1 MLWDGFIFTTKQL
14 KKNFYHIAAGVA
26 LAQTVLHGT
35 PIFAQDSTRVL
46 KDVVVSATKTDQKQ
60 LQTGKVITVITQDQI
75 ERSQGKTVAQ
85 LLNEQ
90 AGIIVSGASSNPGL
104 NKSIFI
110 RGAASGFAVTLID
123 GVLVGDPSSTGGTF
137 DIRLFPIDQI
147 ERIEIIKGGQS
158 TLYGSDAVAG
168 VINIITKKGGPEGIG
183 VYGNL
188 TGGSYGSQKQTVGFN
203 GSLDKFSYNL
213 SYTHDQ
219 TDGISEAADKNNTGT
234 FDKDG
239 YNLSALNANFSVEA
253 ARGLRVSPFFRFTSG
268 SYKYDNGSFAD
279 ASNQS
284 LNRFYNMGLTSQYQL
299 DVKNRFNLNYGYTG
313 STASYESS
321 YPSSNIGRLH
331 LVDLYYNHDFMENIK
346 LLLGVDNRYTQIK
359 QIGAANVTPD
369 ANLFS
374 TYGSLSVNKIAGFLN
389 LEGGGRYNEH
399 NKYGHNFTYDF
410 TPSINLLENKLIL
423 FGTVSSA
430 FKAPL
435 LTELFGPYGANPDL
449 RPQKSTNY
457 EAGFSTA
464 LLDNQFNLRV
474 AAFRRKLTDAIV
486 YLAKG
491 YENFDKENDQGLE
504 VEPSYKYKILTLTG
518 FYSFVD
524 GTAIRNNI
532 NTYGLLRRPKQSFG
546 LQVAVQATSKLYVSA
561 NFRSY
566 GQRGDYNYPT
576 NVVLPAYQ
584 LLDAYAQYGINGRVK
599 VFVNANNVLDKRYQE
614 IYGYNTMG
622 ANFNAG
628 VSFNFN

>member
-1 MLWDGFIFTTKQL
+1 M
-14 KKNFYHIAAGVA
+14 KKNIYK
-26 LAQTVLHGT
+26 TVVGLVLTKLVLGNT
-35 PIFAQDSTRVL
+35 SIFAQDSTRVL

-75 ERSQGKTVAQ
+75 ARSQGKSVSQ
-85 LLNEQ
+85 LLSEQ
-90 AGIIVSGASSNPGL
+90 AGIIVAGASSNPGL

-110 RGAASGFAVTLID
+110 RGAASGFAVMLVD
-123 GVLVGDPSSTGGTF
+123 GILVGDPSSTGGAF
-137 DIRLFPIDQI
+137 DIRLIPIDQI

-183 VYGNL
+183 VYGTL
-188 TGGSYGSQKQTVGFN
+188 TGGSYGSQKQNVGFN
-203 GSLDKFSYNL
+203 GSLNKFSYNL

-239 YNLSALNANFSVEA
+239 YNLSSLNANFSVEA
-253 ARGLRVSPFFRFTSG
+253 ARGLRISPFFRFSSG
-268 SYKYDNGSFAD
+268 SYKYDNGAFAD
-279 ASNQS
+279 AANQS
-284 LNRFYNMGLTSQYQL
+284 LNRYYNTGLTSQYQA
-299 DVKNRFNLNYGYTG
+299 DTKNCFNLNYGFTNN
-313 STASYESS
+313 TAYYESS

-331 LVDLYYNHDFMENIK
+331 LVDLYYNHDFTENIK
-346 LLLGVDNRYTQIK
+346 LLFGVDNRYTQIK
-359 QIGAANVTPD
+359 QIGSANVTPD

-374 TYGSLSVNKIAGFLN
+374 SYGSLSVDKIAGFLN
-389 LEGGGRYNEH
+389 VEGGGRFNEH
-399 NKYGHNFTYDF
+399 NRYGHNFTYDF
-410 TPSINLLENKLIL
+410 TPSINLLQDKLIF

-435 LTELFGPYGANPDL
+435 LTELFGPYGANSDL
-449 RPQKSTNY
+449 KPQKSTNY

-464 LLDNQFNLRV
+464 LLDNAFNLRV

-486 YLAKG
+486 YVGKG
-491 YENFDKENDQGLE
+491 YQNFDRENDQGLE
-504 VEPSYKYKILTLTG
+504 LEPSYKYKFLTLTG

-524 GTAIRNNI
+524 GTAIRNGV

-546 LQVAVQATSKLYVSA
+546 LQAAVQATKKLYVSA

-576 NVVLPAYQ
+576 NVTLPAYQ

-599 VFVNANNVLDKRYQE
+599 VFVNVNNILDKRYQE

-622 ANFNAG
+622 TNFMAG
-628 VSFNFN
+628 VSFSFN

>member
-1 MLWDGFIFTTKQL
+1 MKRNIYKT
-14 KKNFYHIAAGVA
+14 AASFA
-26 LAQTVLHGT
+26 LAQLVLSNT
-35 PIFAQDSTRVL
+35 SIFAQDSTRVL

-75 ERSQGKTVAQ
+75 ERSQGKSVAQ

-90 AGIIVSGASSNPGL
+90 AGIIVSGANSNPTA

-123 GVLVGDPSSTGGTF
+123 GVIVSDPSSATGGAF

-168 VINIITKKGGPEGIG
+168 VINIITKKGGPEGID

-188 TGGSYGSQKQTVGFN
+188 TGGSYGSQKQNVGFN
-203 GSLDKFSYNL
+203 GSVNKFSYNV
-213 SYTHDQ
+213 SYTHNQ

-234 FDKDG
+234 FDHDG
-239 YNLSALNANFSVEA
+239 FNQSALNANFSVEA
-253 ARGLRVSPFFRFTSG
+253 APGLRISPFFRFTSG
-268 SYKYDNGSFAD
+268 SYQYDNGAYAD
-279 ASNQS
+279 APNQS
-284 LNRFYNMGLTSQYQL
+284 LNRFYNTGLTSQYNL
-299 DVKNRFNLNYGYTG
+299 SDKNRINLNYGYTG
-313 STASYESS
+313 SSASYESS
-321 YPSSNIGRLH
+321 FPSSNIGRLH
-331 LVDLYYNHDFMENIK
+331 LVDLYYNHDFTDQIK

-359 QIGAANVTPD
+359 QVGSANVTPD

-374 TYGSLSVNKIAGFLN
+374 TYGSLSINKIAGFLS
-389 LEGGGRYNEH
+389 LEGGGRYNNH
-399 NKYGHNFTYDF
+399 NRYGHNFTYDF

-423 FGTVSSA
+423 FGTVSTA

-449 RPQKSTNY
+449 KPQKSQNY

-474 AAFRRKLTDAIV
+474 ALFRRKLRDAIV
-486 YLAKG
+486 YLTNG
-491 YENFDKENDQGLE
+491 YTNFDRQNDQGLE
-504 VEPSYKYKILTLTG
+504 IEPSYKYKILTVSG

-524 GTAIRNNI
+524 GTAVRNGV

-546 LQVAVQATSKLYVSA
+546 LQAGVQATQKLFVSA

-566 GQRGDYNYPT
+566 GQRADYNYPA
-576 NVVLPAYQ
+576 NVTLPAYQ
-584 LLDAYAQYGINGRVK
+584 LLDGYAQYAINGRVR
-599 VFVNANNVLDKRYQE
+599 VFANLNNILDKRYQE
-614 IYGYNTMG
+614 IYGYSTMG
-622 ANFNAG
+622 TNFNAG

>member
-1 MLWDGFIFTTKQL
+1 M
-14 KKNFYHIAAGVA
+14 KKNFYKTAASIA
-26 LAQTVLHGT
+26 LAKLVLGST
-35 PIFAQDSTRVL
+35 SIFAQDSTRIL

-75 ERSQGKTVAQ
+75 ERSQGKSVAQ
-85 LLNEQ
+85 LLSEQ
-90 AGIIVSGASSNPGL
+90 AGIIVNGASSNPGL
-104 NKSIFI
+104 NKSIFV
-110 RGAASGFAVTLID
+110 RGAASGFAVTLVD
-123 GVLVGDPSSTGGTF
+123 GIIVGDPSSTGGAF
-137 DIRLFPIDQI
+137 DIRLFPINQI

-183 VYGNL
+183 VYGTL
-188 TGGSYGSQKQTVGFN
+188 TGGSYGSQKQNAGFN
-203 GSLDKFSYNL
+203 GSMNKFSYNV

-219 TDGISEAADKNNTGT
+219 TDGISEAADRNNTGT

-239 YNLSALNANFSVEA
+239 FNQSALNANFSVEA
-253 ARGLRVSPFFRFTSG
+253 ARGLRISPFFRFTSG

-279 ASNQS
+279 ANNQS
-284 LNRFYNMGLTSQYQL
+284 LNRFYNTGLTSQYNLGAQ
-299 DVKNRFNLNYGYTG
+299 NRINLNYGYTG
-313 STASYESS
+313 STASYQSS

-331 LVDLYYNHDFMENIK
+331 LADLYFNHDFTNQIK
-346 LLLGVDNRYTQIK
+346 FLLGVDNRYTQIK
-359 QIGAANVTPD
+359 QIGSANVTPE
-369 ANLFS
+369 ANLLGVYS
-374 TYGSLSVNKIAGFLN
+374 SLAVNKIAGLVN
-389 LEGGGRYNEH
+389 IEGGGRFNYH
-399 NKYGHNFTYDF
+399 NQYGHNFTFDV
-410 TPSINLLENKLIL
+410 TPSINLISDKLIL

-449 RPQKSTNY
+449 KPQKSINY

-474 AAFRRKLTDAIV
+474 ALFRRKLRDAIV
-486 YLAKG
+486 YLTNG
-491 YENFDKENDQGLE
+491 YTNFDRQNDQGLE
-504 VEPSYKYKILTLTG
+504 IEPSYKYKILTVSG

-524 GTAIRNNI
+524 GTAVRNGV

-546 LQVAVQATSKLYVSA
+546 FKAAVQATSKLNVSA

-566 GQRGDYNYPT
+566 GQRGDYSYPA
-576 NVVLPAYQ
+576 NVTLPAYQ
-584 LLDAYAQYGINGRVK
+584 LLDGYAQYSINGRVRIFADVK
-599 VFVNANNVLDKRYQE
+599 NILDKRYQE
-614 IYGYNTMG
+614 IYGYNTLG
-622 ANFNAG
+622 TNFNGG

>member
-1 MLWDGFIFTTKQL
+1 M
-14 KKNFYHIAAGVA
+14 KKKFYQFAAGIA
-26 LAQTVLHGT
+26 LAQTVLSST
-35 PIFAQDSTRVL
+35 NLFAQDSTRVL
-46 KDVVVSATKTDQKQ
+46 KDVVVSATKTNQKQ

-85 LLNEQ
+85 VLGEQ
-90 AGIIVSGASSNPGL
+90 AGIIVVGAGSNPGL

-110 RGAASGFAVTLID
+110 RGAASGFAITLVD
-123 GVLVGDPSSTGGTF
+123 GILVGDPSSVGGAF

-188 TGGSYGSQKQTVGFN
+188 TGGSYGSQKQNVGFN
-203 GSLDKFSYNL
+203 GSLNKFSYNI

-279 ASNQS
+279 ANNQS
-284 LNRFYNMGLTSQYQL
+284 LNRFYNTGLTSQYNL
-299 DVKNRFNLNYGYTG
+299 GDKNRLNLNYGYTG
-313 STASYESS
+313 STASYQSS

-331 LVDLYYNHDFMENIK
+331 LADLYYNHDFTDQIK
-346 LLLGVDNRYTQIK
+346 FLFGVDNRYTQIK
-359 QIGAANVTPD
+359 QMGSANVTPE
-369 ANLFS
+369 AYLLGVYS
-374 TYGSLSVNKIAGFLN
+374 SLAVNKIAGLVN
-389 LEGGGRYNEH
+389 VEGGSRFNYH
-399 NKYGHNFTYDF
+399 NQYGHNFTFDV

-449 RPQKSTNY
+449 KPQKSTNY

-464 LLDNQFNLRV
+464 LLNNQFNLRF

-486 YLAKG
+486 YLSNG

-504 VEPSYKYKILTLTG
+504 IEPSYKYKTLTLTG

-524 GTAIRNNI
+524 GTAIRNGVD
-532 NTYGLLRRPKQSFG
+532 TYGLLRRPKQSFG
-546 LQVAVQATSKLYVSA
+546 LQASVQATSKLYVSA

-576 NVVLPAYQ
+576 NVTLPAYQ
-584 LLDAYAQYGINGRVK
+584 LLDGYAQYGINGRVR
-599 VFVNANNVLDKRYQE
+599 VFVNVNNILDKRYQE

-622 ANFNAG
+622 TNFNAG
-628 VSFNFN
+628 ISFNFN

>member
-1 MLWDGFIFTTKQL
+1 M
-14 KKNFYHIAAGVA
+14 KNKSYTASAAGFG
-26 LAQTVLHGT
+26 LAQLVLGST
-35 PIFAQDSTRVL
+35 AIFAQDSTRVL

-75 ERSQGKTVAQ
+75 ERSEGKTVAQ
-85 LLNEQ
+85 LLSEQ
-90 AGIIVSGASSNPGL
+90 AGIIVNGAGSNPGL

-123 GVLVGDPSSTGGTF
+123 GILVSNPSSTGGAF

-183 VYGNL
+183 VYGTL
-188 TGGSYGSQKQTVGFN
+188 TGGSYGSQKQSVGFN
-203 GSLDKFSYNL
+203 GSVNKFSYNV

-219 TDGISEAADKNNTGT
+219 TDGISEAADRNNTGT

-239 YNLSALNANFSVEA
+239 YNQSALNANFSVEA
-253 ARGLRVSPFFRFTSG
+253 ARGLRISPFFRFTSG

-279 ASNQS
+279 AANQS
-284 LNRFYNMGLTSQYQL
+284 LNRYYNTGLTSQYQL
-299 DVKNRFNLNYGYTG
+299 DAKNRFNLNYGYTG
-313 STASYESS
+313 NTAYYESA

-331 LVDLYYNHDFMENIK
+331 LVDLYYNHDFTGQIK

-359 QIGAANVTPD
+359 QPGATNVTPN

-374 TYGSLSVNKIAGFLN
+374 SYGSLSVNKIADFIN
-389 LEGGGRYNEH
+389 LEVGGRYNEH
-399 NKYGHNFTYDF
+399 NKYGHNFTYDV
-410 TPSINLLENKLIL
+410 TPSINLLDNKLIL

-449 RPQKSTNY
+449 KPQKSLNY

-474 AAFRRKLTDAIV
+474 AAFRRKLRDAIV
-486 YLAKG
+486 YVGKG
-491 YENFDKENDQGLE
+491 YQNFDRENDLGLE
-504 VEPSYKYKILTLTG
+504 VEPSYQYKILTLTG

-524 GTAIRNNI
+524 GTAIRNGI
-532 NTYGLLRRPKQSFG
+532 DSYGLLRRPKQSFG
-546 LQVAVQATSKLYVSA
+546 LQAAVQATQKLYVSA

-566 GQRGDYNYPT
+566 GQRGDLNFT
-576 NVVLPAYQ
+576 GIGSTAVVLPAYQ
-584 LLDAYAQYGINGRVK
+584 LLDGYVQYGINGRIR
-599 VFVNANNVLDKRYQE
+599 VFANVNNILDKRYQE
-614 IYGYNTMG
+614 IYGYSTMG
-622 ANFNAG
+622 TNFNAG
-628 VSFNFN
+628 LSFSFH